1 MSKLNRCFFGY
12 GGSANPT
19 FLLTQRVCSSTFS
32 TSKPLAGNTGLEPI
46 LPQSKCGVL
55 PLHKFPVCC
64 LSFQAAIPYWS
75 PSYSPTWGS
84 PRYPCGF
91 RGVTLS
97 SGAFLCGARCLLHIR
112 KLETH
117 AGTDIRESNP
127 THRVLETPSPPWNI
141 CPHICPADIPAG
153 AEKRRETP
161 SHYLRA
167 VAYIIQQKLKRCFT
181 LESPKL
187 SNQLHLYFN
196 LLCRQCQALFLGG

>member
-1 MSKLNRCFFGY
+1 M
-12 GGSANPT
+12 
-19 FLLTQRVCSSTFS
+19 
-32 TSKPLAGNTGLEPI
+32 AGNTGLEPI

-64 LSFQAAIPYWS
+64 LSFQAAIPYWG
-75 PSYSPTWGS
+75 PSYSPTWGP

-141 CPHICPADIPAG
+141 CPHICPAAIPDGAG
-153 AEKRRETP
+153 IPELLLTGGSLCHKGERMSIKSKPRTQFDYMLSA
-161 SHYLRA
+161 
-167 VAYIIQQKLKRCFT
+167 
-181 LESPKL
+181 PK
-187 SNQLHLYFN
+187 SQ
-196 LLCRQCQALFLGG
+196 

>member
-1 MSKLNRCFFGY
+1 MAETVGIE
-12 GGSANPT
+12 PT
-19 FLLTQRVCSSTFS
+19 LREPKSRVRPSHCI
-32 TSKPLAGNTGLEPI
+32 PI
-46 LPQSKCGVL
+46 
-55 PLHKFPVCC
+55 CC

-141 CPHICPADIPAG
+141 CPHICPAAIPDG
-153 AEKRRETP
+153 SEKRRETP

-167 VAYIIQQKLKRCFT
+167 MAYITQQKRCFM
-181 LESPKL
+181 
-187 SNQLHLYFN
+187 
-196 LLCRQCQALFLGG
+196 LGGVPVPHFF

>member
-1 MSKLNRCFFGY
+1 M
-12 GGSANPT
+12 
-19 FLLTQRVCSSTFS
+19 
-32 TSKPLAGNTGLEPI
+32 AGNTGFEPI

-153 AEKRRETP
+153 AERSP
-161 SHYLRA
+161 SCYLRA
-167 VAYIIQQKLKRCFT
+167 AAYRRRGTMCQPNTPLQYNYTVTGKGCQELFAFIGKNPTYSSIEMSKAAASASSFLSVGERCPA
-181 LESPKL
+181 S
-187 SNQLHLYFN
+187 
-196 LLCRQCQALFLGG
+196 

>member
-1 MSKLNRCFFGY
+1 M
-12 GGSANPT
+12 T
-19 FLLTQRVCSSTFS
+19 T
-32 TSKPLAGNTGLEPI
+32 LAGNTGLEPI

-64 LSFQAAIPYWS
+64 LSFQAAIPYWG
-75 PSYSPTWGS
+75 PSYSPTWGP

-153 AEKRRETP
+153 AERSP
-161 SHYLRA
+161 SCYLRA
-167 VAYIIQQKLKRCFT
+167 AAYRRRGAMCQPNTPLQYNYIMTGKGCQELFAFIGKNPTYSSIEMSKAAASATSFLSVGERCPA
-181 LESPKL
+181 S
-187 SNQLHLYFN
+187 
-196 LLCRQCQALFLGG
+196 

>member
-1 MSKLNRCFFGY
+1 M
-12 GGSANPT
+12 
-19 FLLTQRVCSSTFS
+19 
-32 TSKPLAGNTGLEPI
+32 AGNTGLEPI

-64 LSFQAAIPYWS
+64 LSFQAAIPYWG
-75 PSYSPTWGS
+75 PSYSPTWGP

-141 CPHICPADIPAG
+141 CPHICPAGIPAG
-153 AEKRRETP
+153 AERSP
-161 SHYLRA
+161 SCYLRA
-167 VAYIIQQKLKRCFT
+167 QLIEEEELCVNQTRPCSIIIQSRVKDVKSFLLSSAKIQHTHQSKCRKL
-181 LESPKL
+181 P
-187 SNQLHLYFN
+187 
-196 LLCRQCQALFLGG
+196 QAPQAF

>member
-1 MSKLNRCFFGY
+1 M
-12 GGSANPT
+12 
-19 FLLTQRVCSSTFS
+19 
-32 TSKPLAGNTGLEPI
+32 AGNTGLEPI

-153 AEKRRETP
+153 AERSP
-161 SHYLRA
+161 SCYLRA
-167 VAYIIQQKLKRCFT
+167 AAYVIKEKGCYQIKTQFDYML
-181 LESPKL
+181 SAPK
-187 SNQLHLYFN
+187 SQ
-196 LLCRQCQALFLGG
+196 

>member
-1 MSKLNRCFFGY
+1 M
-12 GGSANPT
+12 
-19 FLLTQRVCSSTFS
+19 
-32 TSKPLAGNTGLEPI
+32 AGNTGLEPI

-64 LSFQAAIPYWS
+64 LSFQAAIPYWG
-75 PSYSPTWGS
+75 PSYSPTWGP

-141 CPHICPADIPAG
+141 CPHICPAGIPAG
-153 AEKRRETP
+153 AERSP
-161 SHYLRA
+161 SCYLRA
-167 VAYIIQQKLKRCFT
+167 AAYVIKEKGCLSITRTQFDYML
-181 LESPKL
+181 SAPK
-187 SNQLHLYFN
+187 SQ
-196 LLCRQCQALFLGG
+196 

>member
-1 MSKLNRCFFGY
+1 M
-12 GGSANPT
+12 
-19 FLLTQRVCSSTFS
+19 
-32 TSKPLAGNTGLEPI
+32 AGNTGLEPI

-153 AEKRRETP
+153 AEKRRENSEPLLTGGGLYNTTKEVFHVRWCASP
-161 SHYLRA
+161 TFLLTQRVRSSTFSTSKPFIRGVSH
-167 VAYIIQQKLKRCFT
+167 
-181 LESPKL
+181 
-187 SNQLHLYFN
+187 
-196 LLCRQCQALFLGG
+196 

>member
-1 MSKLNRCFFGY
+1 M
-12 GGSANPT
+12 
-19 FLLTQRVCSSTFS
+19 
-32 TSKPLAGNTGLEPI
+32 AGNTGLEPI

-117 AGTDIRESNP
+117 AGAVSVELHYGFLSSFRMSVQPQTNLPIA
-127 THRVLETPSPPWNI
+127 WNLQPLI
-141 CPHICPADIPAG
+141 PHICPADIPAG
-153 AEKRRETP
+153 AERSP
-161 SHYLRA
+161 SYFLRA
-167 VAYIIQQKLKRCFT
+167 
-181 LESPKL
+181 
-187 SNQLHLYFN
+187 
-196 LLCRQCQALFLGG
+196 

>member
-1 MSKLNRCFFGY
+1 MQAMPQEKRRC
-12 GGSANPT
+12 AIQPHLIVAER
-19 FLLTQRVCSSTFS
+19 LLHGREYRAWTYTAAVKVRCATITQIPRMLLVFPSCHSV
-32 TSKPLAGNTGLEPI
+32 LE
-46 LPQSKCGVL
+46 
-55 PLHKFPVCC
+55 
-64 LSFQAAIPYWS
+64 

-153 AEKRRETP
+153 AERSP
-161 SHYLRA
+161 SCYLRA
-167 VAYIIQQKLKRCFT
+167 AACVIKEKGCLSITRTQFDYMLSA
-181 LESPKL
+181 PK
-187 SNQLHLYFN
+187 SQ
-196 LLCRQCQALFLGG
+196 